1 MTCGYSKLASAK
13 LARGMVTRPASPP
26 TRRHLAASEAAAG
39 TTLLAAEVPTTTE
52 AATTACQL
60 RPTPPPRPIGCRS
73 MPPPETC
80 SPAKGTEPAAAEP
93 APTAAVP
100 ATSWPRRTEFAVPRT
115 LLSSALE
122 DSDKT
127 SQRGG
132 EPAGPP
138 RPAGRARWALVRVK
152 VPVQREVEKEIERE
166 VAEAFEAEEAE
177 SPESMLADW
186 VEENGL
192 ARGPWAAAIDAA
204 AAGWRDG
211 LTWASPSHGPPAAKL
226 R

>member
-1 MTCGYSKLASAK
+1 MEAGRGASTSSVA
-13 LARGMVTRPASPP
+13 P
-26 TRRHLAASEAAAG
+26 RHQPLFA
-39 TTLLAAEVPTTTE
+39 P
-52 AATTACQL
+52 
-60 RPTPPPRPIGCRS
+60 RPPPRPIGCSSTLPSEPR
-73 MPPPETC
+73 
-80 SPAKGTEPAAAEP
+80 SPARDEEP
-93 APTAAVP
+93 APAAAVP
-100 ATSWPRRTEFAVPRT
+100 AAASQRRAQVGRQSS
-115 LLSSALE
+115 SSAL
-122 DSDKT
+122 DDKDKT

-132 EPAGPP
+132 PSGGPP

>member
-1 MTCGYSKLASAK
+1 
-13 LARGMVTRPASPP
+13 MVTRTVSPP
-26 TRRHLAASEAAAG
+26 NRRHLAASEAAAAAA
-39 TTLLAAEVPTTTE
+39 LLAAEVPTTTE

-73 MPPPETC
+73 MPPPEPR
-80 SPAKGTEPAAAEP
+80 SPAKDGEPAAAEP
-93 APTAAVP
+93 APTAAMP
-100 ATSWPRRTEFAVPRT
+100 ATSSPRRAEFAAPRT
-115 LLSSALE
+115 LLSSALD
-122 DSDKT
+122 DSNKT

-132 EPAGPP
+132 GPAGLP
-138 RPAGRARWALVRVK
+138 RQAGRARWALVRVK

-192 ARGPWAAAIDAA
+192 ERGPWAAAIDAA

-211 LTWASPSHGPPAAKL
+211 LSWASPSHGPPTAKL